1 MYTSH
6 VIVIH
11 VHNIMTAP
19 HISDCFKLLDELL
32 SYCSSGLLPKF
43 MSPAIQMSP
52 PAFLPERNEGNVI

>member
-1 MYTSH
+1 
-6 VIVIH
+6 
-11 VHNIMTAP
+11 MTAA